1 MKRTAIAVTL
11 ISMTASLICCTKRS
25 DQPVTAASQPRPSGA
40 TQTQASQTTPQSAPA
55 PSAQS
60 EADKTC
66 QALEA
71 RTKELDPSYPGYERE
86 RKIQKRG
93 YTDKEY
99 TEFKDCSRRLEN
111 EKPFLSF
118 DNQMI
123 DWIYIKFGMTRE
135 DVVKRIPAGRV
146 LEDCKP
152 FPPNHTKVVSEC
164 RYQLDLSPE
173 IANVS
178 GPPDVA
184 TVFFDSNGRLIEWN
198 FSVFLPKN
206 SPRLEEKD
214 TSAVIRYW
222 RDEVVRNLGVPD
234 EQDDH
239 SSYWRFGSRSQKD
252 EFGNPKALESV
263 ALAVRPEGKFF
274 FLTITYTDD
283 ENYRDQNN

>member
-1 MKRTAIAVTL
+1 MKRTIIAVAL
-11 ISMTASLICCTKRS
+11 LLTAGLSTECDNHS
-25 DQPVTAASQPRPSGA
+25 DQPVTAAGQPQSSGA

-55 PSAQS
+55 PSAQL

-66 QALEA
+66 QGLEA
-71 RTKELDPSYPGYERE
+71 RKKDLDPSYPGYERE

-99 TEFKDCSRRLEN
+99 TAFKDCSRKLEN
-111 EKPFLSF
+111 EKPLLSF

-135 DVVKRIPAGRV
+135 DIVKRVPAGRV

-152 FPPNHTKVVSEC
+152 FPPNHTKVVTEC

-173 IANVS
+173 IANVT

-184 TVFFDSNGRLIEWN
+184 TVFFDSNGRLIKWN
-198 FSVFLPKN
+198 CSVFLPKS

-222 RDEVVRNLGVPD
+222 RDEVIRNLGIPD

-239 SSYWRFGSRSQKD
+239 SAYWRFGSRSQKD

-263 ALAVRPEGKFF
+263 ALAVRPGGKFF

-283 ENYRDQNN
+283 ENYRDQSN